1 MSSHLYHLVTTP
13 APSAPP
19 PLFHSPLSRLQQKNV
34 TSDATMGKT
43 GRIYLPSQPVGTMA
57 LAKMK
62 GLKRERRQEAAERK
76 QKRHRG
82 KGEGGEQ

>member
-1 MSSHLYHLVTTP
+1 
-13 APSAPP
+13 
-19 PLFHSPLSRLQQKNV
+19 
-34 TSDATMGKT
+34 MGKT